1 MQSGMQRTLGNRT
14 GAAYQKELPRFLTE
28 NIQLQKINQKN
39 IIKNSDIDVTERM
52 KYNYVKWAKESLVD
66 TEQNGSTKTKFFNN
80 FIRLEKLL
88 FNITGIKTNIEFI
101 QGIPKI
107 DSLKY

>member
-39 IIKNSDIDVTERM
+39 IIKNS
-52 KYNYVKWAKESLVD
+52 
-66 TEQNGSTKTKFFNN
+66 
-80 FIRLEKLL
+80 
-88 FNITGIKTNIEFI
+88 
-101 QGIPKI
+101 
-107 DSLKY
+107 